1 MKTIGDSLPRR
12 LKATASGAITA
23 GKPVIVDTD
32 GTVSDVAVSSVTQLV
47 GSATTFESANTAYTS
62 SAYDSNS
69 QKVVIAYQDGGNSN
83 YGTAVVGTVS
93 DMSISFG
100 TPVVFSSSGT
110 SRTSAT
116 YNTDRDWETITT
128 F

>member
-12 LKATASGAITA
+12 FKATASGAITA

-32 GTVSDVAVSSVTQLV
+32 GTVSDVAISSITQLV
-47 GSATTFESANTAYTS
+47 GSATTFESGDTRNTT
-62 SAYDSNS
+62 SAYDSNA
-69 QKVVIAYQDGGNSN
+69 QKVVIAYRDNDNSD

-100 TPVVFSSSGT
+100 TPVVFSSGGT
-110 SRTSAT
+110 SHHQ
-116 YNTDRDWETITT
+116 
-128 F
+128 